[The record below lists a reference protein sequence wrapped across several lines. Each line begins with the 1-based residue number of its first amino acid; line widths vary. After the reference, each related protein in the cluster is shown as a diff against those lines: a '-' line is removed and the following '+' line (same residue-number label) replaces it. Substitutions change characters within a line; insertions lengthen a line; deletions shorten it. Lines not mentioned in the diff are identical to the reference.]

1 MLDKL
6 KKIMRRKNTFLNK
19 KKKEIRENNAYELYS
34 WVTLLENLGL
44 LWF

>member
-34 WVTLLENLGL
+34 WVSLLENLGL